1 MRVNGPFSDC
11 RQDRFE
17 VLSACFFYVV
27 VVGLYP
33 FEICSLQFLVRYGMY
48 GLLG

>member
-1 MRVNGPFSDC
+1 MRVNGPFPDC

-17 VLSACFFYVV
+17 VLSAYVV
-27 VVGLYP
+27 VVGLHP
-33 FEICSLQFLVRYGMY
+33 FEICSLQFLVCYGMY